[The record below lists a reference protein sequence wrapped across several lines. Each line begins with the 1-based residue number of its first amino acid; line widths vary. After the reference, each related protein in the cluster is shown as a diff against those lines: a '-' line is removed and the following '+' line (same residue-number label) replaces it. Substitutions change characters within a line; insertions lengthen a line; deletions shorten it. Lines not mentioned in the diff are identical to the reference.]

1 MHSCIYEGTVTHC
14 RHEPVTHQFQ
24 YRLFMVYLDLDE
36 LPSLVGR
43 GGLIASRKYSSRSLL
58 RSDHLF
64 DKVLSLATELRQIV
78 RKQTGTLPTG
88 PIRMLTQLRY
98 CGYYFSPINVFYVY
112 DEDDTRVQYVV
123 AEVNNTPWKERHCYV
138 LWDGNRIGPADSL
151 QFAHAKEFHVSPF
164 MGMEMEYRWSL
175 SEPGEHST
183 IGLANFEDS
192 RKVFDAG
199 MTLRRRE
206 LTKQQLRRMTVRYAF
221 MTAQIGAAIYFQA
234 LRLWW
239 KKCPFYPHPKPHSSS
254 LSPATNKKQ
263 HSPPSEA
270 NIVR

>member
-1 MHSCIYEGTVTHC
+1 
-14 RHEPVTHQFQ
+14 
-24 YRLFMVYLDLDE
+24 MVYLDLDE

-43 GGLIASRKYSSRSLL
+43 GGLIASRKYSAGSLL

-64 DKVLSLATELRQIV
+64 DNSLSLGTEVRQIV
-78 RKQTGTLPTG
+78 QEQTGTSPTG
-88 PIRMLTQLRY
+88 PIRLLTQLRY
-98 CGYYFSPINVFYVY
+98 CGYYFSPLNVFYVF
-112 DEDDTRVQYVV
+112 DEGDTRVQYVV

-138 LWDGNRIGPADSL
+138 LWDGNRTGQADSL
-151 QFAHAKEFHVSPF
+151 QFSHAKEFHVSPF

-175 SEPGEHST
+175 SEPGETST
-183 IGLANFEDS
+183 IQLANLEDS
-192 RKVFDAG
+192 RNVFDAG

-206 LTKQQLRRMTVRYAF
+206 LNKQQLRRMTVRYPF

-239 KKCPFYPHPKPHSSS
+239 KKCPFYPHPKQHSTSI
-254 LSPATNKKQ
+254 SPATTSKH
-263 HSPPSEA
+263 HSPQTNA